1 VDEPAA
7 SRDEVGRVWDDWL
20 SERLKR
26 HSKTDSRIELRVIRL
41 AADGVWPER
50 IMNAKSKNLK
60 GVEDYLIEM
69 TRLR

>member
-20 SERLKR
+20 SERLNR